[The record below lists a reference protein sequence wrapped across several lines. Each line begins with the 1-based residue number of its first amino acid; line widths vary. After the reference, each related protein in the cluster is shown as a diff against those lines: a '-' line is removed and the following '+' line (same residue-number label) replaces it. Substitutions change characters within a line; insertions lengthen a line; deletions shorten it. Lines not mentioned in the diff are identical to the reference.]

1 MLYLKTITSHHKALW
16 AGAHKSLD
24 TSNCIDALK
33 SAITRHGA
41 PEIINSDQGYV
52 FQAMVGH

>member
-1 MLYLKTITSHHKALW
+1 MGWSLHN
-16 AGAHKSLD
+16 SLD